1 MRQRWIILAV
11 LTFARTAMG
20 FQFQSVAAVSPYF
33 SDRFE
38 LSYAALGTLIGLY
51 LFPGIAAALPGGVMA
66 QRFGDKRIA
75 LLGLAAMT
83 LGGALMAVADNYTVL
98 VAGRIVSGAGAVFLN
113 VLVTKM
119 VADWFQRR
127 DTATAFG
134 FLVISWPLG
143 IALALIVLPAL
154 TTVTS
159 WQSAM
164 IAPAAVSALAFIMV
178 AAIYRTPGGA
188 PKNQPGPFRFDLTR
202 REFALATLAGGVWTF
217 YNVGFIILLAFGP
230 GFVVA
235 SGYGAAAAGAIV
247 SIASWIMIPAVP
259 VSAWLAARMGRI
271 DPAMIA
277 SFILAGALIAVI
289 ASVEP
294 SIALF
299 ALVGL
304 VFAPPAGLIMTLPG
318 EAVRAERRAI
328 GMGIYFTC
336 YYAGMG
342 ALPALAGY
350 TRDLSGHTAAPL
362 WFAVGMLMIACLM
375 LLQFRRVQSRA

>member
-20 FQFQSVAAVSPYF
+20 FQFQSVAAVSLYF
-33 SDRFE
+33 SDRFA

-51 LFPGIAAALPGGVMA
+51 LFPGIAAALPGGVLA

-75 LLGLAAMT
+75 LLGLAVMT

-119 VADWFQRR
+119 VADWFQGR
-127 DTATAFG
+127 DTAIAFG

-143 IALALIVLPAL
+143 IALALIALPAL

-164 IAPAAVSALAFIMV
+164 MAPAAVSALAFIMV

-188 PKNQPGPFRFDLTR
+188 PKQQPGPFRFDLTS

-217 YNVGFIILLAFGP
+217 YNIGFIILLAFGP

-235 SGYGAAAAGAIV
+235 AGYGAAAAGAIV
-247 SIASWIMIPAVP
+247 SVASWIMIPAVP
-259 VSAWLAARMGRI
+259 VTAWLAARMGRI

-277 SFILAGALIAVI
+277 SFILAGAMIAVI

-304 VFAPPAGLIMTLPG
+304 LFAPPAGLIMTLPG
-318 EAVRAERRAI
+318 EAVRAERGAI
-328 GMGIYFTC
+328 AMGIYFTC

-362 WFAVGMLMIACLM
+362 WFAVAMLMIACLI
-375 LLQFRRVQSRA
+375 LLQFRRVQSRH